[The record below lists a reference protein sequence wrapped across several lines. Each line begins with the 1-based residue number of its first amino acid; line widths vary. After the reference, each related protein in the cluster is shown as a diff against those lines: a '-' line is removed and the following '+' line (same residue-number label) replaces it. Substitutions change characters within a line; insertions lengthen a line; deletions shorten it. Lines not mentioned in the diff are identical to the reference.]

1 MKKRMKSRDTVDEIS
16 SDLDAKL
23 FGLYCIEYSF
33 EEMMLFMSII
43 DEVEEK
49 I

>member
-23 FGLYCIEYSF
+23 FGLDCIEHSF

-43 DEVEEK
+43 DEVKEK